1 GTATGNATADFLLG
15 IFNSASIGF
24 GVRDTDNNT
33 SFHSV
38 FFQDEFKIKPS
49 FTLTYG
55 LRYEPFLPW
64 KEAHDR
70 VNTIRPYQQSTVVHD
85 AALGIV
91 DVCDRS
97 ITPGIVG
104 SDLNNFG
111 PRLGFAWDVS
121 GNGKTSVR
129 GGYGMFFESINADS
143 LSQTNEPY
151 PG

>member
-70 VNTIRPYQQSTVVHD
+70 VNTIRPYQQSTVVPD
-85 AALGIV
+85 APLGSLFVGDPGITRGIV
-91 DVCDRS
+91 SPDW
-97 ITPGIVG
+97 
-104 SDLNNFG
+104 NNFG
-111 PRLGFAWDVS
+111 PRLGFAWDIF
-121 GNGKTSVR
+121 GNGKTSLR
-129 GGYGMFFESINADS
+129 GGYGI
-143 LSQTNEPY
+143 
-151 PG
+151 